1 LTQTAPPLR
10 QGVSVE
16 MAVTNNAT
24 PMPAADNEDAWIVAV
39 TADGNLYFGI
49 DPVTLEALADKMRR
63 TPRNREAKL
72 YIKADARAPFDTVEK
87 VLEIARDSF
96 FEAPVLLTSQPQ
108 APTPG
113 TLVPPKG
120 LEVLVGP
127 HPSAGAP
134 VVQVTAQP
142 SSQVKVNNRDT
153 ALASLQSTLKQLL
166 QGRSEKLV
174 LVNAD
179 GPVAFAHV
187 AQVIDISRSTGAKV
201 VIATPEP

>member
-1 LTQTAPPLR
+1 
-10 QGVSVE
+10 
-16 MAVTNNAT
+16 
-24 PMPAADNEDAWIVAV
+24 MPEPITLGGNSPRGRDFAAWLGLVPKQISTGDRTIL
-39 TADGNLYFGI
+39 GGI
-49 DPVTLEALADKMRR
+49 S
-63 TPRNREAKL
+63 
-72 YIKADARAPFDTVEK
+72 RAS

-142 SSQVKVNNRDT
+142 SPQVKVNNRDT

-179 GPVAFAHV
+179 GPVAFADL

-201 VIATPEP
+201 VIATPAP